1 MVPLTIVEKKVV
13 HEKRMADRGDMWS
26 ANLKS
31 NPLGL
36 ITHNEKKRRS
46 VDEVC
51 IISAT
56 PISIVKSR
64 AVDENHSSM
73 GAKKP
78 KEKNMLN
85 EAYNDTV
92 LDSVPNPFYF
102 LYTQKKILIIS
113 SIANTQRIIAVF
125 ILLIPVTDSDS
136 PMATETKAVTEDVK
150 IDLFEDD
157 DEFEE
162 FEINEEWD
170 DKEEGK
176 EIAQQWED
184 DWDDDDVSD
193 DFSLQLRR
201 ELESTTEKN

>member
-1 MVPLTIVEKKVV
+1 
-13 HEKRMADRGDMWS
+13 
-26 ANLKS
+26 
-31 NPLGL
+31 
-36 ITHNEKKRRS
+36 
-46 VDEVC
+46 
-51 IISAT
+51 
-56 PISIVKSR
+56 
-64 AVDENHSSM
+64 
-73 GAKKP
+73 
-78 KEKNMLN
+78 MLN

-125 ILLIPVTDSDS
+125 ILLIPDSDS